1 MIPFDLALGLWV
13 IRRASSVFYLLL
25 FEPGFEFTTD
35 LARSIV
41 RQQARLVPYPGLGQ
55 ACGLQSI
62 FQCIRHISD
71 GHGSRQAPSDN
82 VARVIILNRRQE
94 VSAPTHHSEIG
105 KIGLPQFMYL
115 AGRVLESIRCLHHR
129 ELRAGDQLVGL

>member
-62 FQCIRHISD
+62 FQCIRHISG
-71 GHGSRQAPSDN
+71 GHGRRQAPGDN
-82 VARVIILNRRQE
+82 VARVIIQNRRQE
-94 VSAPTHHSEIG
+94 VPAPTHHSEIG
-105 KIGLPQFMYL
+105 KIGLSQFMYL
-115 AGRVLESIRCLHHR
+115 AGLVLEFIR
-129 ELRAGDQLVGL
+129 